1 MQGLHH
7 DTNKPLLPAT
17 ATQPEQ
23 CTVRCLSH
31 RRPVGTPADAVS
43 GLLLRLTAGLH
54 QRLGGAR
61 SLVLSTACITLTLE
75 VDARE

>member
-1 MQGLHH
+1 MQGGHH

-23 CTVRCLSH
+23 CTVRVLSH
-31 RRPVGTPADAVS
+31 RSLPGTPADAVS
-43 GLLLRLTAGLH
+43 GLAFHLTAGLH
-54 QRLGGAR
+54 KLLGGVR
-61 SLVLSTACITLTLE
+61 SVVVSTSCNTLTLE